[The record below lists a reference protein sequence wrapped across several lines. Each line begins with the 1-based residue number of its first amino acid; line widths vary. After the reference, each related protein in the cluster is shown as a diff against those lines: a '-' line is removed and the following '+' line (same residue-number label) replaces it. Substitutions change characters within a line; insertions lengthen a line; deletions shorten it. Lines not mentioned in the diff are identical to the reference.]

1 MSTEK
6 KLTAMQE
13 LIQLFETFKG
23 MCQTDGEKFIIKY
36 AINSAKS
43 KLEKEKQQII
53 DARIDGVSKSLSI
66 PKTFAEKKSE
76 QYYEQTFKN

>member
-43 KLEKEKQQII
+43 KLELEKQQII
-53 DARIDGVSKSLSI
+53 DDYNEDRYYEGNE
-66 PKTFAEKKSE
+66 AEE
-76 QYYEQTFKN
+76 YYEQTFKN